1 MMDTLWQDLRGAFR
15 ALGQSPGFSLVVV
28 LTLAF
33 GIGANTTVFTVI
45 NTLFL
50 NPLPVARPAELVTI
64 RTTDVGARSTDIL
77 SISHPN
83 LKDIGDR
90 NQVLDSL
97 AGYSSPTILTMLEEN
112 TPRRLFGRLVTGN
125 FFETLGLH
133 PAAGRFFRAE
143 EDSTPGAAPVLVM
156 SHAAWQIRF
165 AGAPDI
171 VGRTLR
177 INGVVFTVI
186 GVAPKGFIGLDA
198 VFGPDVW
205 IPAMMAESVLPAQ
218 NRDWLR
224 NRSALSFRGVG
235 RLKAGVSAAQ
245 ASAHLVTIAATLEQ
259 EHPDANRGRSLAVM
273 PLSRAALASEGSMSA
288 ATMSIVLLA
297 IPGLVLLI
305 ACSNVAHLLLA
316 RAATRRHEIAVRLA
330 LGSGRRRLIRQ
341 LLTESSVLAGVS
353 GIVGFALAYAG
364 ARVLWSFRPPEVAAN
379 LIELNV
385 DVTVLLFAMVLSVI
399 TSVIFGLVPAWQSTR
414 ADVVRALK
422 DDGRSVGERRRGFT
436 IGKALMVGQVALS
449 LVSLVTAGLLL
460 RSLQQAYAVDPGFE
474 TERMGIA
481 LISPGQAGYARER
494 SEQFYREVRTRLSA
508 SPGIVSATWATHM
521 PLFARPS
528 RSVTAEGQEQRDRAG
543 AIMTIANAIDVD
555 YFATTGIAMIRG
567 RDFTDAD
574 RNDSPP
580 VAIVNETLAARA
592 WPGLHPNAQSPRVG
606 DPGVDPIGR
615 RMRLG
620 DEETMVEV
628 VGIAKTVSYG
638 SLGEAPQPCVY
649 LPLSQAFS
657 DAAVLYI
664 RTDGDPAGPLSTV
677 QREVRAIDPHIEVSD
692 VRSIQTVIGNSLFGA
707 TIGVGLLTL
716 FGVIALGLASLG
728 LYAAMA
734 HAVRQRQREIGVRM
748 ALGAKRATVLRLV
761 LRQGIALVGLGIAV
775 GIGASAAV
783 GTLLSGVLFGVSP
796 IDPIS
801 LTSASI
807 VLAVVATGACLLP
820 ARRASRLDPLA
831 ALREG

>member
-1 MMDTLWQDLRGAFR
+1 MDTLWQDLRGAVR
-15 ALGQSPGFSLVVV
+15 ALGKAPGFSLVVV

-33 GIGANTTVFTVI
+33 GIGANTTVFSVI

-50 NPLPVARPAELVTI
+50 NPLPVDRPAELVTV
-64 RTTDVGARSTDIL
+64 RTTDAGAQSTDVL
-77 SISHPN
+77 SISHAN
-83 LKDIGDR
+83 LKDISER
-90 NQVLDSL
+90 NQVFHSI
-97 AGYSSPTILTMLEEN
+97 AGYSTPTILTMLEEN
-112 TPRRLFGRLVTGN
+112 SPRRLFGRLVTGT

-133 PAAGRFFRAE
+133 PAAGRFFRAD
-143 EDSTPGAAPVLVM
+143 EDTTPGAAPVLVM

-171 VGRTLR
+171 VGRTLH
-177 INGVVFTVI
+177 ISGIVFTVI
-186 GVAPKGFIGLDA
+186 GVAPKGFIGLDP

-224 NRSALSFRGVG
+224 NRGALSFRGVG
-235 RLKAGVSAAQ
+235 RLKPGVSAEQ
-245 ASAHLVTIAATLEQ
+245 AGANLVTIAAALEQ
-259 EHPDANRGRSLAVM
+259 EHPDANRGRSLAVA

-288 ATMSIVLLA
+288 STMSILLLA

-341 LLTESSVLAGVS
+341 LLTESSVLACIS

-364 ARVLWSFRPPEVAAN
+364 ARALWSFRPPEVAAN
-379 LIELNV
+379 LIDLDI
-385 DVTVLLFAMVLSVI
+385 DVTVLFFAIGLSMI

-422 DDGRSVGERRRGFT
+422 DDGRSVGERRRGVT
-436 IGKALMVGQVALS
+436 VGKALMVGQVALS
-449 LVSLVTAGLLL
+449 LVSLITAGLLL
-460 RSLQQAYAVDPGFE
+460 RSLQHAYAIDPGFE
-474 TERMGIA
+474 TQRMGIA
-481 LISPGQAGYARER
+481 LISPGQAGYTRAS
-494 SEQFYREVRTRLSA
+494 SEQFYRDVRARLA
-508 SPGIVSATWATHM
+508 GIPGIASATWATHM

-528 RSVTAEGQEQRDRAG
+528 RSVTVEGREERDRVG
-543 AIMTIANAIDVD
+543 AMMTIVNAIDID
-555 YFATTGIAMIRG
+555 YFATTGIAIASG

-574 RNDSPP
+574 RDGSLP

-592 WPGLHPNAQSPRVG
+592 WPGL
-606 DPGVDPIGR
+606 DPLGR
-615 RMRLG
+615 RLRLG
-620 DEETMVEV
+620 SDATMVQV
-628 VGIAKTVSYG
+628 VGIARTVSYG

-664 RTDGDPAGPLSTV
+664 STDGDPAGVLSTM
-677 QREVRAIDPHIEVSD
+677 QREVRAIDAHIEVSD
-692 VRSIQTVIGNSLFGA
+692 VRTIHTVIGNSLFGA
-707 TIGVGLLTL
+707 TIGVGLLSL
-716 FGVIALGLASLG
+716 FGLIALGLASLG

-748 ALGAKRATVLRLV
+748 ALGARRATVLHLV
-761 LRQGIALVGLGIAV
+761 LRQGITLVAVGMVV
-775 GIGASAAV
+775 GIGASTAV
-783 GTLLSGVLFGVSP
+783 GMLLSGVLFGVTAV
-796 IDPIS
+796 DPIS
-801 LTSASI
+801 VVGASV
-807 VLAVVATGACLLP
+807 VLAVVATTACLLP
-820 ARRASRLDPLA
+820 ALRASRLDPLA